1 MSDCA
6 PSVEPV
12 PTDTRSHVVGR
23 HLFDVMDRLT
33 RDGGARLLGM
43 SLGDVGAALWSTK
56 DGWTVISTELGW
68 HYVMYLAEHSEH
80 GIGVSLVSTQPSG
93 TFEGVGEMA
102 SEERWQ
108 ALKPLARA
116 ASIRSAIHVQAKN
129 RLDVLGLFLD
139 LDSIGHFSRS
149 GMTVL
154 GFLLESPAFMD
165 DTTRTMVSL
174 NPVLERLIE
183 RVYYQW
189 ERQSLYGVRP
199 GGMLSPQDGTSLR
212 ALACR
217 T

>member
-1 MSDCA
+1 M
-6 PSVEPV
+6 
-12 PTDTRSHVVGR
+12 GR

-33 RDGGARLLGM
+33 RDGGASLSTM
-43 SLGDVGAALWSTK
+43 TLGDVGAALWVAK
-56 DGWTVISTELGW
+56 DGWTVLSSELGW
-68 HYVMYLAEHSEH
+68 HYVMYLAEHPEH

-108 ALKPLARA
+108 VLNPLARA
-116 ASIRSAIHVQAKN
+116 NSIRSAIHVQARN

-149 GMTVL
+149 GMTAL

-165 DTTRTMVSL
+165 ATTRTMVSL

-199 GGMLSPQDGTSLR
+199 GGMLSPQDGAFSQAR
-212 ALACR
+212 AR
-217 T
+217 TT